1 MTTRAA
7 GRTPAATALP
17 VPSPRETP
25 DAERVLVVAAR
36 PDETGLAAAQVYA
49 DRVGGEATHAGAT
62 GLDAAVREASTV
74 VVLDPGAMRAR
85 MTRDRAFTA
94 TADPASRRHLLSQLA
109 PYQDRVS
116 WLSRP
121 A

>member
-7 GRTPAATALP
+7 GRTPAANAMPLP
-17 VPSPRETP
+17 APRPVP

-62 GLDAAVREASTV
+62 GLDAAVAHASKV

-94 TADPASRRHLLSQLA
+94 TADPAARRTLLSRLA

>member
-7 GRTPAATALP
+7 GTTPAATALS
-17 VPSPRETP
+17 VPAPRETP

-36 PDETGLAAAQVYA
+36 PDADGLAAAQVYA
-49 DRVGGEATHAGAT
+49 DRVGGEATHAGAK
-62 GLDAAVREASTV
+62 GLDAAVREASKV
-74 VVLDPGAMRAR
+74 LVLDPSAMRAR
-85 MTRDRAFTA
+85 VTRDRAFTA
-94 TADPASRRHLLSQLA
+94 TAAPAARRDLLTRLA

>member
-1 MTTRAA
+1 MTSLTDRKNAAISRGVGMTT
-7 GRTPAATALP
+7 
-17 VPSPRETP
+17 
-25 DAERVLVVAAR
+25 
-36 PDETGLAAAQVYA
+36 QVYA
-49 DRVGGEATHAGAT
+49 DRVGGEATHAGAK
-62 GLDAAVREASTV
+62 GLDAAVREASKV
-74 VVLDPGAMRAR
+74 LVLDPSAMRAR

-94 TADPASRRHLLSQLA
+94 TAAPAARRDLLTRLA